1 MFWTKGGAIVSD
13 KITVPR
19 AVVEQMRDEL
29 YSLVREADAD
39 CCMSDCEECEPIRPI
54 RAAVAALDAAL
65 ADASREGEQK

>member
-1 MFWTKGGAIVSD
+1 MSE

-19 AVVEQMRDEL
+19 DVVEQMRDEL

-54 RAAVAALDAAL
+54 RAAVATLDAAL
-65 ADASREGEQK
+65 KEAK

>member
-1 MFWTKGGAIVSD
+1 MFWAKGDAIVSE

-19 AVVEQMRDEL
+19 AVAEQMRDEL

-65 ADASREGEQK
+65 ADASCEGEQK

>member
-1 MFWTKGGAIVSD
+1 MFWTKRGETVSE
-13 KITVPR
+13 KIIVPR

-54 RAAVAALDAAL
+54 RAAVAALGAAL

>member
-1 MFWTKGGAIVSD
+1 
-13 KITVPR
+13 
-19 AVVEQMRDEL
+19 VVEQMRDEL

>member
-1 MFWTKGGAIVSD
+1 MSE

-19 AVVEQMRDEL
+19 NVVEQMRDEL

-39 CCMSDCEECEPIRPI
+39 CGESDCEECEPIRPI

-65 ADASREGEQK
+65 AEGEQK